1 VLARPFRKATRACKH
16 APYEDTA
23 RRNAGELSI
32 VGLAA
37 IDPPYA
43 AAATMLLSLAITL
56 CGALF
61 SWAEEARPPAKVTYL
76 DHVRPIL
83 REHCF
88 TCHNQN
94 KATNDLALDSYE
106 RILKGGAS
114 GEAIK
119 PGNVDDSYLW
129 QLVSHQEE
137 PSMPPKQDKLPEAKL
152 LVIKQWIL
160 GGALKQS
167 GSKAL
172 AAAKPKVDLRM
183 SAGAGRPAGAAILPA
198 GLGKLPLIHPARA
211 TAVTALAASP
221 WAPLLAVAS
230 PKQILF
236 YHSETS
242 ALLGVVPF
250 PDGVPYSL
258 KFSRSG
264 ALMLAGGGHAAV
276 AGRAVG
282 YDVRSGRRLFEV
294 GDELDAVLAADIDAS
309 QAHVAIGGPQRI
321 VRIYATADGAL
332 LHEIKAHTDWV
343 YAVEYSPDGVLLATA
358 DRGGGLRVWEADT
371 VQEFQDLQGH
381 KGAVTDLSWRDDSNI
396 LASGSEDGTI
406 KLWEMSEGRLVKSIS
421 AHAGGVLSVRFA
433 HDGRLV
439 SAGRDRMVKLW
450 GPEGKQ
456 LRSWGPLAD
465 LPLRVAFSH
474 DGARVAAG
482 DWNGQVLVWPVAGG
496 KRQGQSAEP
505 ARLSTNP

>member
-1 VLARPFRKATRACKH
+1 MVVLLV
-16 APYEDTA
+16 TA
-23 RRNAGELSI
+23 
-32 VGLAA
+32 
-37 IDPPYA
+37 
-43 AAATMLLSLAITL
+43 L
-56 CGALF
+56 CGGLQ
-61 SWAEEARPPAKVTYL
+61 ARADDAKPQGKVTYV

-119 PGNVDDSYLW
+119 PGSLDDSYLW
-129 QLVSHQEE
+129 QLVSHQQE

-152 LVIKQWIL
+152 QVIKQWIL
-160 GGALKQS
+160 GGALKEA
-167 GSKAL
+167 GSKAV
-172 AAAKPKVDLRM
+172 AVAKPKVDLSM

-198 GLGKLPLIHPARA
+198 GLGKQPLIHAARS

-221 WAPLLAVAS
+221 WAPLLAAAA

-236 YHSETS
+236 YQSDTAE
-242 ALLGVVPF
+242 LLGVLPF
-250 PDGVPYSL
+250 PEGVPYSL

-264 ALMLAGGGHAAV
+264 SLLLAGGGHAAV

-294 GDELDAVLAADIDAS
+294 GDELDAVLAADIDVS
-309 QAHVAIGGPQRI
+309 QTHVALGGPQRI
-321 VRIYATADGAL
+321 VRIFATADGAL
-332 LHEIKAHTDWV
+332 VHEIKAHTDWV

-358 DRGGGLRVWEADT
+358 DRGGGLHVWEAET
-371 VQEFQDLQGH
+371 VQEYQDLQGH
-381 KGAVTDLSWRDDSNI
+381 KGAVIDVSWRDDSNI
-396 LASGSEDGTI
+396 LASASEDGTI
-406 KLWEMSEGRLVKSIS
+406 KLWEMSEGRLVKSIA
-421 AHAGGVLSVRFA
+421 AHQGGVLAVRFA

-439 SAGRDRMVKLW
+439 SAGRDRMVKMW
-450 GPEGKQ
+450 SPEGKP
-456 LRSWGPLAD
+456 LRAWGPLAD

-474 DGARVAAG
+474 DGTRVVAG
-482 DWNGQVLVWPVAGG
+482 DWTGQVLVWTTSGG
-496 KRQGQSAEP
+496 KVQGKPAEP
-505 ARLSTNP
+505 VRLTTSP